1 MNIERE
7 GMSRHVFTD
16 AGQYVGTVAVKPD
29 EKPDSD
35 EIIARLGV
43 RSTPFEYDFDDD
55 AGAVGTLT
63 ISRNIPEGA
72 RVIGGEYKVE
82 TTFTSAT
89 SDTATI
95 ALGADVAGDLVTA
108 VSIATGTTWDAA
120 TPVPLL
126 AGTKDTVT
134 VTTAEGVKLTIAV
147 EAVTAGKLRGY
158 VLWTF
163 DDAVTAA

>member
-89 SDTATI
+89 DAGTI

-108 VSIATGTTWDAA
+108 AAISVGTAFDAA
-120 TPVPLL
+120 SPVGLL
-126 AGTKDTVT
+126 LGTKDTVT
-134 VTTAEGVKLTIAV
+134 VTTAEGIKLTFAV
-147 EAVTAGKLRGY
+147 EAITAGKLRGY